1 MTRFSIT
8 ILKGADSDTESAIE
22 WYEDQKQGLGFNFYR
37 EFHRLTQL
45 LADNPFLFQEH
56 YLFVRRAVFTGFPFS
71 LFYAID
77 EVNFVVEVI
86 AILHQKMSP
95 AELKRRINAE

>member
-1 MTRFSIT
+1 M
-8 ILKGADSDTESAIE
+8 
-22 WYEDQKQGLGFNFYR
+22 GFDFYQ

-56 YLFVRRAVFTGFPFS
+56 YLFIRRAVFTGFPFS

-77 EVNFVVEVI
+77 EVNSVVEVI
-86 AILHQKMSP
+86 AVLHQKMNS
-95 AELKRRINAE
+95 AELRRRINAE